1 MTPAD
6 DDVGSASPS
15 TGGVR
20 AADVFVAD
28 LRPRHGGRL
37 RHAARIAGAFLSQL
51 AWQLL
56 PPPDV
61 HDVVVVRRADGE
73 EVLRVP
79 AGDPLVPG
87 DMLARVRGELQA
99 SDPETFL
106 AGWRSPRE

>member
-1 MTPAD
+1 MVPAD
-6 DDVGSASPS
+6 AGVVPGLPGE
-15 TGGVR
+15 GGVR
-20 AADVFVAD
+20 AADVFVAE

-37 RHAARIAGAFLSQL
+37 RHAARIAGAFLSQV

-61 HDVVVVRRADGE
+61 HDVVVVRRTDGE

-79 AGDPLVPG
+79 AGDPLLPG
-87 DMLARVRGELQA
+87 EMLARVRAELQS

-106 AGWRSPRE
+106 AGWGPRSG

>member
-1 MTPAD
+1 MVPAD
-6 DDVGSASPS
+6 DGVGSPR

-20 AADVFVAD
+20 AADVFVAE

-79 AGDPLVPG
+79 AGDPLLPG
-87 DMLARVRGELQA
+87 EVLARVRGELQTL
-99 SDPETFL
+99 DPGAFL